1 MEGIVFKA
9 FQFLFRFVVVLLVA
23 GTFVSV
29 LTDIQKKAFE
39 NKKIGLVSLLKINQ
53 QLVGKTK

>member
-1 MEGIVFKA
+1 MEGIVFKG
-9 FQFLFRFVVVLLVA
+9 FQFLFKFAVTLAIA
-23 GTFVSV
+23 GTLASV

>member
-1 MEGIVFKA
+1 METIVFNI
-9 FQFLFRFVVVLLVA
+9 FGSLFRFIGVLIVG
-23 GTFVSV
+23 GTLIAM

-39 NKKIGLVSLLKINQ
+39 SKRVGLTSMLKINQ

>member
-1 MEGIVFKA
+1 MEGIIFKG
-9 FQFLFRFVVVLLVA
+9 FQFLFKFVVVLLIA
-23 GTFVSV
+23 GTFASV